1 MSKNKFTP
9 GPWVAVFEPDWN
21 QWSVRS
27 ANAEDLAEAPVYYEL
42 ASSIGGHVRGDNFDD
57 YSEVSANAHLIAAA
71 PELLQ
76 ALENL
81 IAAYSSPDDRICCNG
96 TDCGCM
102 GATEHQLAE
111 HYARAAIAKARGE

>member
-9 GPWVAVFEPDWN
+9 GPWHVVLSDNATPFITHEGGQDW
-21 QWSVRS
+21 SDIDDRS
-27 ANAEDLAEAPVYYEL
+27 SRICHLPAEVMEGFNSLNNA
-42 ASSIGGHVRGDNFDD
+42 R
-57 YSEVSANAHLIAAA
+57 LIAAA

-81 IAAYSSPDDRICCNG
+81 LTAYSGPDDRICCNG

-102 GATEHQLAE
+102 GVTEHQLAE